1 MKTLL
6 EVAECELPKEKE
18 EKPDGWCKQMIERYR
33 NYFSFWRGEGNE
45 SMYSYYQALLQTLN
59 TLAQYEEFQLA
70 NNIFYQLYPS
80 FAMFLEQLDDA
91 LRRFKRQVSRNG
103 TLAEARKREFYVKP
117 GVRRKLKSEAARK
130 ARRGK

>member
-1 MKTLL
+1 MIDFLKTVIYNHSGNSGR
-6 EVAECELPKEKE
+6 EVSSMPKVVVKE
-18 EKPDGWCKQMIERYR
+18 
-33 NYFSFWRGEGNE
+33 NE
-45 SMYSYYQALLQTLN
+45 
-59 TLAQYEEFQLA
+59 E
-70 NNIFYQLYPS
+70 
-80 FAMFLEQLDDA
+80 LDDA